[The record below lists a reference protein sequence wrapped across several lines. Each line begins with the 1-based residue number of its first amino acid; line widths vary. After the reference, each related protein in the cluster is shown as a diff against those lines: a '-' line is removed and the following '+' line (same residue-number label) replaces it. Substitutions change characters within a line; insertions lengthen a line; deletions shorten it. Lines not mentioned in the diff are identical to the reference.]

1 MKIKIS
7 EKSNDSSGTSE
18 LRRLILYNSNHVWD
32 DVIAQVSK
40 ATGYDPVHCE
50 QIAMIAHTKG
60 KAVVKSGELD
70 ELEFI
75 DHTLKEIDLVTSIE

>member
-1 MKIKIS
+1 MKIKTT
-7 EKSNDSSGTSE
+7 EKSEDSSETGE

-32 DVIAQVSK
+32 DVIAQISK
-40 ATGYDPVHCE
+40 ATGYDHVHCE

-60 KAVVKSGELD
+60 KAVVKSGGIE